1 MSKVI
6 INDAL
11 KFVRNTFDDDYS
23 GRDYFHA
30 VRVYKMAT
38 RIAEQENANLIIV
51 QLAALPRDLDDI
63 KLSPETYVNKHRVVD
78 FLRKGGRGPIFVPSC
93 PVRDRGKSEIL
104 KGDINRGRTGI
115 YFTVKAQG
123 EVKYGYLL
131 CVYVC
136 LERL

>member
-51 QLAALPRDLDDI
+51 QLARC
-63 KLSPETYVNKHRVVD
+63 RV
-78 FLRKGGRGPIFVPSC
+78 IW
-93 PVRDRGKSEIL
+93 
-104 KGDINRGRTGI
+104 T
-115 YFTVKAQG
+115 T
-123 EVKYGYLL
+123 
-131 CVYVC
+131 
-136 LERL
+136 